1 MLTDSVWRYSVL
13 GTLYKTVI
21 SQKAT
26 GAILQSYI
34 LNYQRKHNSVD
45 IHKRHKMIQQ
55 DWNRSTGTEVSANT
69 NRERAET
76 ATVKPGG
83 WIHWEKGIK
92 PDKEWQYMIPKD
104 TAHNKAL
111 NSYPPDHSIN
121 IQFSRSVVSNSLW
134 PHGLYIPW
142 NSPGQNTGVCSLSL
156 FQGIFPTQVS
166 HTAGRFFTT

>member
-1 MLTDSVWRYSVL
+1 MLTDSVWRYTVL

-55 DWNRSTGTEVSANT
+55 DWNRSTGTEVSAKA

-76 ATVKPGG
+76 ANIKPGG
-83 WIHWEKGIK
+83 RIHWEKGIK

-111 NSYPPDHSIN
+111 NSYAPDHSIN
-121 IQFSRSVVSNSLW
+121 IQFSRSVVSNSLR
-134 PHGLYIPW
+134 PHGLQHARLP
-142 NSPGQNTGVCSLSL
+142 CSL
-156 FQGIFPTQVS
+156 PTPRAYLNS
-166 HTAGRFFTT
+166 GRWCHPTISSPVIPFSPCL